1 MKSQK
6 YHIYLS
12 IEEQICVLK
21 ALNASRN
28 RLIEQNRYTDA
39 VDDVI
44 CKISKAKRKKV
55 KIV

>member
-1 MKSQK
+1 MRSPK

-12 IEEQICVLK
+12 IEEQIRVLK

>member
-12 IEEQICVLK
+12 IEEQIRVLK

-44 CKISKAKRKKV
+44 CKISKAKIKKV

>member
-1 MKSQK
+1 MKSPK

-12 IEEQICVLK
+12 IEEYICVLK
-21 ALNASRN
+21 TLNKSRN
-28 RLIEQNRYTDA
+28 RLMEQSRYTDA

-44 CKISKAKRKKV
+44 CKISKAKKKKV

>member
-1 MKSQK
+1 MRSPK

-12 IEEQICVLK
+12 IEEQIRILK

-44 CKISKAKRKKV
+44 CKISKAKIKKV

>member
-1 MKSQK
+1 MRSPK

-12 IEEQICVLK
+12 IEEQIRVLK

-44 CKISKAKRKKV
+44 CKISEAKRKKV

>member
-12 IEEQICVLK
+12 IEEQIRVLK

-44 CKISKAKRKKV
+44 CKISNAKRKKV